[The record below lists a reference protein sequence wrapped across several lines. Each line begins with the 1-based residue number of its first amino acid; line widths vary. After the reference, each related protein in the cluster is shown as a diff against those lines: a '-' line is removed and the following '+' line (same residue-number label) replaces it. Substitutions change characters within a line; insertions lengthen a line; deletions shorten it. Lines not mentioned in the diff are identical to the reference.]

1 MSTPVSQPV
10 TPVQPN
16 QEVYGIQELG
26 LFSTYT
32 RDSYRALFGIE
43 APAWDPSRVTKT
55 WFDSTVDTSNP
66 ANIAIYQT
74 ITLNQS
80 AQWTMSPLVLPAQEA
95 AIVNLPGAAV
105 YPAYVV
111 MPTSATRG
119 GSVINP
125 LYLSMELDAR
135 AIMAEFGATDLSDEG
150 ATAQFPVLYPPD
162 EPRRMWGIVFK
173 GGAVNVGAL
182 QASSNANGIG
192 APGQWNTS
200 GSEPVWVPA
209 PAAPS
214 GLNDTRPA
222 RPMPVRNLL
231 ANEKIQPGLMG
242 VSIVRTDL
250 QQQANAAAGQF
261 TPDDRATLQQIFKI
275 VSKLGL

>member
-26 LFSTYT
+26 LFSTYS
-32 RDSYRALFGIE
+32 RDTYLALFGIE

-55 WFDSTVDTSNP
+55 WFVSTGDTSNP

-111 MPTSATRG
+111 MPTS
-119 GSVINP
+119 
-125 LYLSMELDAR
+125 
-135 AIMAEFGATDLSDEG
+135 
-150 ATAQFPVLYPPD
+150 
-162 EPRRMWGIVFK
+162 
-173 GGAVNVGAL
+173 
-182 QASSNANGIG
+182 
-192 APGQWNTS
+192 
-200 GSEPVWVPA
+200 
-209 PAAPS
+209 
-214 GLNDTRPA
+214 
-222 RPMPVRNLL
+222 
-231 ANEKIQPGLMG
+231 
-242 VSIVRTDL
+242 
-250 QQQANAAAGQF
+250 
-261 TPDDRATLQQIFKI
+261 
-275 VSKLGL
+275 